1 MDTTGIG
8 ADGQVQAAVRNK
20 DGEYI
25 IYSFVFRHLHAYSY
39 IPYIYLYIY
48 IRIYVCIYMYILNVS
63 LFYARSK
70 LSARIVI

>member
-48 IRIYVCIYMYILNVS
+48 IRIYVCIYMYIS
-63 LFYARSK
+63 LFHARSK
-70 LSARIVI
+70 LSARIVM

>member
-48 IRIYVCIYMYILNVS
+48 IRICVCIYMYILNVS
-63 LFYARSK
+63 LFHARSE
-70 LSARIVI
+70 LSARIVM